1 MLVLCMAWQVYT
13 FGWIL
18 VELSL
23 ASQKSTKVSSPL
35 YEFLIYTCGPSVTM
49 EIEFHCLLIFV
60 TVYFL
65 CPSSKIRWLL
75 FILDALHLPSVTIF
89 LSLFTS
95 VDHFWHLRL
104 TDPTASVWLKYQFS
118 FCFVF
123 FLAICSYI
131 AHLAASPQDSLPW
144 QTHLWASGGQTIF
157 ILSENTKWPPE
168 CV

>member
-1 MLVLCMAWQVYT
+1 MA
-13 FGWIL
+13 G
-18 VELSL
+18 
-23 ASQKSTKVSSPL
+23 L
-35 YEFLIYTCGPSVTM
+35 YFWMDTCGIILSIPKIYQGLFSLVW
-49 EIEFHCLLIFV
+49 ISNLYLWSFCNYGNWVSL
-60 TVYFL
+60 
-65 CPSSKIRWLL
+65 SSHFCYCVFPLSFFQNTWLL